1 MNTASFIAR
10 RIAFN
15 RQRSFSR
22 FIIRLAIAATAISV
36 AVMIM
41 TLAFVNGFQEAVS
54 QKLFSFWGHLRV
66 QHYEQYKAAI
76 AEEAPIRK
84 NDTIVSNLYKT
95 EGVKQVQSFATK
107 YAILKTPESIEG
119 VLFKGT
125 GREYDF
131 STMQQFL
138 TEGRWVSFNDS
149 TYSREIVISE
159 YTANQL
165 QLKVNDRV
173 LIYFFKGEDQK
184 PRPDKLT
191 IVGLYKTNMEEY
203 DRLYAIG
210 DLRLVQRLND
220 WSPDEIGGYEIFLND
235 YHAMDKVNNEIF
247 ESLPDEWGSKT
258 IRDIYPNIFDWLRL
272 QDMNRNVVLG
282 VMIIIAII
290 NLITCLIIMVL
301 ERTRMIGILKAVGA
315 TDWTVQKIFTL
326 QGIIITAAGIFL
338 GLAAGLGI
346 CFLQQKTGFIT
357 FWDENAYYMLVVPVK
372 IIWWEVALVVAGTLL
387 VCALTL
393 LIPSLVSRRIEPAK
407 AVQFR

>member
-15 RQRSFSR
+15 RERSFSR

-54 QKLFSFWGHLRV
+54 QKIFSFWGHLRV

-76 AEEAPIRK
+76 AEESPILK
-84 NDTIVSNLYKT
+84 NDTIVSELYKI
-95 EGVKQVQSFATK
+95 EGVRQVQSFATK

-119 VLFKGT
+119 VLFKGV
-125 GREYDF
+125 GKEYDF
-131 STMQQFL
+131 SSMQQFL
-138 TEGRWVSFNDS
+138 TAGRWVKFNDS
-149 TYSREIVISE
+149 SYSREIVISE

-165 QLKVNDRV
+165 QLKINDRV

-203 DRLYAIG
+203 DKLYAIG
-210 DLRLVQRLND
+210 DLTLVQRLNG
-220 WSPDEIGGYEIFLND
+220 WNAGEIGGYEIFLDD
-235 YHAMDKVNNEIF
+235 YHSMDKVNNEIF
-247 ESLPDEWGSKT
+247 ESLPAEWGSKT
-258 IRDIYPNIFDWLRL
+258 IRDIYPNIFDWLQL
-272 QDMNRNVVLG
+272 QDVNRDVVLG

-301 ERTRMIGILKAVGA
+301 ERTRMIGVLKAVGA
-315 TDWTVQKIFTL
+315 TDWTVQKIFTM
-326 QGIIITAAGIFL
+326 QGVIITAVGIFL
-338 GLAAGLGI
+338 GLVIGLGI
-346 CFLQQKTGFIT
+346 CVLQQKTGFLT

-372 IIWWEVALVVAGTLL
+372 IIWWEVLLVVVGTLM
-387 VCALTL
+387 VCTFTL
-393 LIPSLVSRRIEPAK
+393 LIPSLVSRRIQPAR

>member
-1 MNTASFIAR
+1 MNIASFIAR

-54 QKLFSFWGHLRV
+54 QKIFSFWGHLRV

-76 AEEAPIRK
+76 AEEVPIHK
-84 NDTIVSNLYKT
+84 NDTIVKTLYQTK
-95 EGVKQVQSFATK
+95 GVKQVQSFATK

-119 VLFKGT
+119 VLFKGV
-125 GREYDF
+125 GKEYDF
-131 STMQQFL
+131 SAMQQFL
-138 TEGRWVSFNDS
+138 TQGRWVHFNDS

-165 QLKVNDRV
+165 ELKVNDRV
-173 LIYFFKGEDQK
+173 LVYFFRGESQK

-203 DRLYAIG
+203 DKLYAIG
-210 DLRLVQRLND
+210 DLTLVQRLND
-220 WSPDEIGGYEIFLND
+220 WSSDEIGGYEIFLDD
-235 YHAMDKVNNEIF
+235 YHSMNEVNDAIF
-247 ESLPDEWGSKT
+247 ATLPGEWGSRT

-272 QDMNRNVVLG
+272 QDVNRDVVLG
-282 VMIIIAII
+282 VMVIIAII

-301 ERTRMIGILKAVGA
+301 ERTRMIGVLKAIGA
-315 TDWTVQKIFTL
+315 SDWTVQKIFTY
-326 QGIIITAAGIFL
+326 QGVIISAAGIFL
-338 GLAAGLGI
+338 GLILGLGI
-346 CFLQQKTGFIT
+346 CLIQIKTGFLT
-357 FWDENAYYMLVVPVK
+357 FWDENAYYMLIVPVK
-372 IIWWEVALVVAGTLL
+372 IIWWQVLLVVAGTLV
-387 VCALTL
+387 VCAVTL
-393 LIPSLVSRRIEPAK
+393 LIPSLVSRRIQPAK